1 MPATLAER
9 LAWRDE
15 QHFVGREPELEFF
28 DSLLVEEPSHQV
40 VLVHGPGGIGKST
53 LLREV
58 ARRAEKRGYSPT
70 LVEGRE
76 LAPVPGEIENA
87 LGDAGS
93 HELPLIMFDTYERMS
108 AASGY
113 LRQRLLP
120 ALPARSLVILAGR
133 RPPEPEW
140 FQGGW
145 ERIAVEL
152 ELQPLRPDEAR
163 RLCAAHGLSDPARR
177 DDLVAW

>member
-28 DSLLVEEPSHQV
+28 DSLFVEEPTHQV

-58 ARRAEKRGYSPT
+58 ARRAEKRGYRPT

-87 LGDAGS
+87 LGD
-93 HELPLIMFDTYERMS
+93 
-108 AASGY
+108 
-113 LRQRLLP
+113 LP
-120 ALPARSLVILAGR
+120 ASSCR
-133 RPPEPEW
+133 
-140 FQGGW
+140 
-145 ERIAVEL
+145 
-152 ELQPLRPDEAR
+152 
-163 RLCAAHGLSDPARR
+163 
-177 DDLVAW
+177 